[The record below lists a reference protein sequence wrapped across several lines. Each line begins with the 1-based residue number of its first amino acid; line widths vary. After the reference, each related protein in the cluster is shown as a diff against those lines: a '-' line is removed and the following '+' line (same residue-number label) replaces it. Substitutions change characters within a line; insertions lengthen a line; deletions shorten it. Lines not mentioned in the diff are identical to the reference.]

1 MWVKVRQSKASG
13 KWRVC
18 RDCWGRVSSVAVSSD
33 AFCWASSCE
42 QCRLIYS
49 EVLSQEMTGTCGF
62 CVTLLATASST
73 ELLPHYLLPKYCSLK
88 PGESDEEWGRDC
100 SKDYWAGIL
109 DRIVVLHLIFF
120 FFLAGGGGSFFIDSD
135 NGQSK
140 WFSHSNLPKNHRR
153 DFLPYLKYDFC
164 YY

>member
-13 KWRVC
+13 KWHVC

-88 PGESDEEWGRDC
+88 PGESDEEWG
-100 SKDYWAGIL
+100 GIAV
-109 DRIVVLHLIFF
+109 RIIEQVFWTGLWFCIWFFFF
-120 FFLAGGGGSFFIDSD
+120 FFLQAVVGHSLLIVIMAKANGSVIVTC
-135 NGQSK
+135 
-140 WFSHSNLPKNHRR
+140 
-153 DFLPYLKYDFC
+153 LKIIEEISC
-164 YY
+164 LI

>member
-1 MWVKVRQSKASG
+1 MACVQRLLKKSQQCSCFLWCLLLSQQLWTMQTHLFRSAVTGDDWHLWLLYNTLSHRLL
-13 KWRVC
+13 
-18 RDCWGRVSSVAVSSD
+18 GRA
-33 AFCWASSCE
+33 ASS
-42 QCRLIYS
+42 LLTA
-49 EVLSQEMTGTCGF
+49 EVL
-62 CVTLLATASST
+62 LT
-73 ELLPHYLLPKYCSLK
+73 E
-88 PGESDEEWGRDC
+88 PGKSDEEWGRDC

-120 FFLAGGGGSFFIDSD
+120 FYLLAGGGGSFFIDSD